1 MRHYV
6 DECGR
11 GWTVLV
17 GRESYGMQV
26 LLFFP
31 DGGGEVLKALMAAD
45 TRLGG
50 QQELDGMNDDDLAVA
65 LESAVPWDRDS
76 LLPGGG

>member
-1 MRHYV
+1 MRQYE
-6 DECGR
+6 DDQR
-11 GWTVLV
+11 RRWTVLV

-31 DGGGEVLKALMAAD
+31 DGGGEVLKSIMAAD

-50 QQELDGMNDDDLAVA
+50 QRELDAMSDAELAAA
-65 LESAVPWDRDS
+65 LERAVPWGSDS
-76 LLPGGG
+76 LLPGG

>member
-1 MRHYV
+1 MRHYE
-6 DECGR
+6 DEQGR

-50 QQELDGMNDDDLAVA
+50 QQELDAMDAEDLAAA
-65 LESAVPWDRDS
+65 LGSAVPWERDS
-76 LLPGGG
+76 LLPGN